1 MAVEWPAIRFAQLL
15 TEPVR
20 NGIYKKR
27 EFHGRGVKMVN
38 MGELFAYPRLRD
50 APMKRVELS
59 ETEKKTF
66 CLNEGDLLFARRSLV
81 AEGAGKC
88 SVVLETREPTAF
100 ESSIIRA
107 RPDKTKAD
115 SLFLFYYFNSPL
127 GLHGLDSIRRQVA
140 VAGITGRD
148 LVSLGIQLPPI
159 SSQRYI
165 AQVLGALDDKI
176 ELNRRMNE
184 TLEAMARALFK
195 DWFVD
200 FGPTRAKMEGREP
213 YLAPELWDLFPDRVD
228 DEDKPVGW
236 SVVHLTGFA
245 EINPE
250 SWSRSNSPEE
260 VEYVDLANTKWG
272 TIEAA
277 QRFSWQ
283 DAPSRAKHV
292 LRPGDTIV
300 GMVRPGN
307 GSYAFISDFGLTG
320 STGFAVLRPRQ
331 LRYTELLYLGATA
344 PENIQRLANLA
355 DGAAYPAVRPGV
367 VGATEVVF
375 SDDAI
380 VVGFSALVATILGR
394 IESNKRENHTLA
406 RTRDL
411 LLPKLMSG
419 EIRLGEAEKAMEAV
433 A

>member
-1 MAVEWPAIRFAQLL
+1 MDGCSFVTEANARSSGFLLSDGDILIGLTGYVGEVAKVREPDAVVLNQRVGKFFPNDGCDQDFLYFLVSNQ
-15 TEPVR
+15 
-20 NGIYKKR
+20 
-27 EFHGRGVKMVN
+27 EFRQ
-38 MGELFAYPRLRD
+38 
-50 APMKRVELS
+50 RVEVASHGSAQANVSPSAIEAL
-59 ETEKKTF
+59 EV
-66 CLNEGDLLFARRSLV
+66 LV
-81 AEGAGKC
+81 PPLP
-88 SVVLETREPTAF
+88 VQ
-100 ESSIIRA
+100 RA
-107 RPDKTKAD
+107 
-115 SLFLFYYFNSPL
+115 
-127 GLHGLDSIRRQVA
+127 
-140 VAGITGRD
+140 
-148 LVSLGIQLPPI
+148 
-159 SSQRYI
+159 I
-165 AQVLGALDDKI
+165 AATLAALDDKI
-176 ELNRRMNE
+176 ELNRLMNE
-184 TLEAMARALFK
+184 TLEAMARAIFK

-245 EINPE
+245 KINPE

>member
-1 MAVEWPAIRFAQLL
+1 MGEWPEKTLGDLVTLQRGIDLPATKRAEGEVPIMGSFGVTGYHDEAAMLGPGVTVGRSGASIGVVSYIERDYWPLNTCLYVKDFHGNNPRFAYYLISTLDLAHYNSGSAQPSLN
-15 TEPVR
+15 R
-20 NGIYKKR
+20 NYIHPIPLAFPSR
-27 EFHGRGVKMVN
+27 E
-38 MGELFAYPRLRD
+38 EQD
-50 APMKRVELS
+50 QIVEL
-59 ETEKKTF
+59 
-66 CLNEGDLLFARRSLV
+66 
-81 AEGAGKC
+81 
-88 SVVLETREPTAF
+88 
-100 ESSIIRA
+100 
-107 RPDKTKAD
+107 
-115 SLFLFYYFNSPL
+115 
-127 GLHGLDSIRRQVA
+127 
-140 VAGITGRD
+140 
-148 LVSLGIQLPPI
+148 
-159 SSQRYI
+159 
-165 AQVLGALDDKI
+165 LGALDDMI
-176 ELNRRMNE
+176 ELNRRMKE
-184 TLEAMARALFK
+184 TLEAIARALFK

-200 FGPTRAKMEGREP
+200 FGPTRAKMDGREP

-380 VVGFSALVATILGR
+380 VIGFSALVATILGR

>member
-1 MAVEWPAIRFAQLL
+1 
-15 TEPVR
+15 
-20 NGIYKKR
+20 
-27 EFHGRGVKMVN
+27 
-38 MGELFAYPRLRD
+38 
-50 APMKRVELS
+50 
-59 ETEKKTF
+59 
-66 CLNEGDLLFARRSLV
+66 
-81 AEGAGKC
+81 
-88 SVVLETREPTAF
+88 
-100 ESSIIRA
+100 
-107 RPDKTKAD
+107 
-115 SLFLFYYFNSPL
+115 
-127 GLHGLDSIRRQVA
+127 
-140 VAGITGRD
+140 
-148 LVSLGIQLPPI
+148 
-159 SSQRYI
+159 
-165 AQVLGALDDKI
+165 
-176 ELNRRMNE
+176 MNE

>member
-50 APMKRVELS
+50 APMKRVGLS